1 MNLHDV
7 AQTFATE
14 EEAVEHL
21 IKKRW
26 PKGVRC
32 LACETERVSRVKSV
46 GKTGKA
52 RRGLFVCL
60 ECDYQFTATSNTL
73 FHDSHLPLRKWFMAI
88 ALICE
93 AKKGLSALQLSRHL
107 GVQHKTAWY
116 LNHRIREAM
125 QEANPKPLG
134 SEGQVVEID
143 ETNIGGKKRN
153 QGVKTG
159 KDSKIKVLGMVE
171 RNGRVHLQ
179 VIQNA
184 TVSSLKPIIDAH
196 LSPNAKTVITDAAS
210 AYTRIIPADKHDPA
224 NHSEEL
230 WNHGT
235 ITTMRTIEGA
245 FSLLKRGLVGS
256 FHKLSGDHLQAY
268 LHEFCWRYDRR
279 DQQKMMFDSLLTN
292 VANGKPLTYKKLTR
306 EMF

>member
-7 AQTFATE
+7 AQVFATD
-14 EEAVEHL
+14 EEAHEAL
-21 IKKRW
+21 LRARW

-32 LACETERVSRVKSV
+32 VACDSDRISRVTSK
-46 GKTGKA
+46 GKTGKV
-52 RRGLFVCL
+52 RRVLECL
-60 ECDYQFTATSNTL
+60 ECGFQFTATSGTL

-125 QEANPKPLG
+125 QDKDAKPLG

-143 ETNIGGKKRN
+143 EVNIGGKKRN
-153 QGVKTG
+153 LGVKAG

-171 RNGRVHLQ
+171 RNGRIRLKVIPDAKKASLQ
-179 VIQNA
+179 PAIEANV
-184 TVSSLKPIIDAH
+184 
-196 LSPNAKTVITDAAS
+196 SPNARIATDGAS
-210 AYTRIIPADKHDPA
+210 VYATFIPPERHAVGVHED
-224 NHSEEL
+224 EL

-235 ITTMRTIEGA
+235 VRVTRTIDGA

-256 FHKLSGDHLQAY
+256 YHKLSNDHIEAY
-268 LHEFCWRYDRR
+268 LNEFCWRYDRR
-279 DQQKMMFDSLLTN
+279 QQQPLMFDALLGN
-292 VANGKPLTYKKLTR
+292 VAKGKPLTYKKLTR
-306 EMF
+306 EVF